1 MDRLQKAC
9 LDVKRTDRIEEL
21 GRGSYGRVIEVS
33 VSGTICAAKVIHE
46 FFRVEEVGKEEFEYI
61 ENAFLNEC
69 ANSSGMLHPNVV
81 QFMGIHYPS
90 PKDKLPWLI
99 MEMLHSSLHRLIK
112 KHASASSDIPFHIK
126 LSILLDTSQGL
137 QFLHSKGTCYPQGP
151 FLQ

>member
-1 MDRLQKAC
+1 MTQCERRWKDYRKLH

-33 VSGTICAAKVIHE
+33 VSGTICAAKVTHE

-81 QFMGIHYPS
+81 QFMGIH
-90 PKDKLPWLI
+90 
-99 MEMLHSSLHRLIK
+99 
-112 KHASASSDIPFHIK
+112 
-126 LSILLDTSQGL
+126 
-137 QFLHSKGTCYPQGP
+137 
-151 FLQ
+151 